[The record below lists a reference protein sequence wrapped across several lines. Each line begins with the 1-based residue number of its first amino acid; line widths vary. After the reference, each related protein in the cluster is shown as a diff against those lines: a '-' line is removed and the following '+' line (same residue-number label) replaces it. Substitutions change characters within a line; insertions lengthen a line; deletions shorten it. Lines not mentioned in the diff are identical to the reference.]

1 MQPEAPEQQEPQN
14 EIDMCVAQLAE
25 MGFGDDGND
34 GVSGLR
40 FVAEATNGDI
50 DKAIE
55 MMEEQR
61 SLLGGL

>member
-1 MQPEAPEQQEPQN
+1 
-14 EIDMCVAQLAE
+14 MCVAQLAE